1 MKKTILVSGAS
12 GIVGYGILRSLLKNK
27 EQYTLVGTTIYSDSI
42 APAFCNIFELAVPT
56 NSEHY
61 FEWLFSIIKKYKI
74 DMIIPSIEADM
85 YLWNEHRKEIESTGT
100 FVLLNNSQL
109 INLCQDKWNFYIQ
122 LQPLIQEYLI
132 PTTDDLSKNIFGY
145 PYILKPKKGFGSK
158 GIIKIYNEEDYQ
170 KYKDKIT
177 KDLIMQPIV
186 GTDDEEYTVSAF
198 FDQEH
203 NLIDY
208 LPLKRKLSSNGY
220 TEYAEVVDYNFSLI
234 LEKIASV
241 VKPIGPTNFQF
252 RLDKND
258 NMKLLEINPRI
269 SSSTSIR
276 ASLGYNESQMS
287 VDYFLNG
294 KIPEKVDKESI
305 KNRKAV
311 RYVEEYIFDDSVN

>member
-56 NSEHY
+56 NSENY
-61 FEWLFSIIKKYKI
+61 FEWLFLIIKKYKI

-132 PTTDDLSKNIFGY
+132 PTTDELSKNIFGY

-158 GIIKIYNEEDYQ
+158 GIIKIHNEEDYQ

-177 KDLIMQPIV
+177 KNLIMQPII
-186 GTDDEEYTVSAF
+186 GTDDDEYTVSAF

-220 TEYAEVVDYNFSLI
+220 TESAEVVNYDFSDI

-241 VKPIGPTNFQF
+241 VKPLGPTNFQF

-294 KIPEKVDKESI
+294 KIPEKVDKEST
-305 KNRKAV
+305 KNCKAV

>member
-42 APAFCNIFELAVPT
+42 APAFCNIFELAAPT
-56 NSEHY
+56 NSENY
-61 FEWLFSIIKKYKI
+61 FEWLFSIIEKYKI

-158 GIIKIYNEEDYQ
+158 GIIKIHNEEDYQ

-177 KDLIMQPIV
+177 KNLIMQPII
-186 GTDDEEYTVSAF
+186 GTDDDEYTVSAF

-220 TEYAEVVDYNFSLI
+220 TESAEVVNYDFSVI

-241 VKPIGPTNFQF
+241 VKPLGPTNFQF

-287 VDYFLNG
+287 IDYFLNG

-305 KNRKAV
+305 KNCKAV

>member
-27 EQYTLVGTTIYSDSI
+27 EQYNLVGTTIYSDSI

-56 NSEHY
+56 NSENY

-109 INLCQDKWNFYIQ
+109 INLCEDKWKFYTH
-122 LQPLIQEYLI
+122 LQPLIQEHLI
-132 PTTDDLSKNIFGY
+132 PTTDDLSKNVFGY

-158 GIIKIYNEEDYQ
+158 GIIKIHNEEDY
-170 KYKDKIT
+170 KRYKDKIT
-177 KDLIMQPIV
+177 KDLIMQPII
-186 GTDDEEYTVSAF
+186 GTDDDEYTVSAF
-198 FDQEH
+198 FDQEN

-208 LPLKRKLSSNGY
+208 LALKRKLSSNGY
-220 TEYAEVVDYNFSLI
+220 TESAVVVNYNFSSI

-241 VKPIGPTNFQF
+241 VKPLGPTNFQF

-276 ASLGYNESQMS
+276 SSLGYNESQMS

-294 KIPEKVDKESI
+294 KIPERVDKESI
-305 KNRKAV
+305 KNCKAV

>member
-12 GIVGYGILRSLLKNK
+12 GIVGYGILRSLLKKK

-56 NSEHY
+56 NSGNY

-109 INLCQDKWNFYIQ
+109 INLCQDKWNFYTQ

-132 PTTDDLSKNIFGY
+132 PTTDDLSKNTFGY

-158 GIIKIYNEEDYQ
+158 GIIKIHNEEDYQ
-170 KYKDKIT
+170 KYKYKIT
-177 KDLIMQPIV
+177 KDLIMQPII

-198 FDQEH
+198 FNQEH

-220 TEYAEVVDYNFSLI
+220 TESAEVVNYDFSHI
-234 LEKIASV
+234 LEKIAEV
-241 VKPIGPTNFQF
+241 VKPLGPTNFQF
-252 RLDKND
+252 RLDNND

-294 KIPEKVDKESI
+294 KIPKKVDKESI
-305 KNRKAV
+305 KNCKAV

>member
-12 GIVGYGILRSLLKNK
+12 GIVGYGILRSLLKNN
-27 EQYTLVGTTIYSDSI
+27 EQYTLIGTTIYSDSI

-56 NSEHY
+56 NSENY

-109 INLCQDKWNFYIQ
+109 INLCQDKWNFYTQ
-122 LQPLIQEYLI
+122 LQPLIQEYFI

-158 GIIKIYNEEDYQ
+158 GIIRIHNEEDYQ

-177 KDLIMQPIV
+177 KDLIMQPII

-203 NLIDY
+203 KLIDY

-220 TEYAEVVDYNFSLI
+220 TEYAEVVNYDFSDI

-241 VKPIGPTNFQF
+241 VKPLGPTNFQF

-276 ASLGYNESQMS
+276 ASLGYNESQMG

-305 KNRKAV
+305 KNCKAV
-311 RYVEEYIFDDSVN
+311 RYVEEYIFDDSFN